1 MENSNL
7 IYQRKSI
14 RSFSDK
20 KIPTITIEEIIQDAQ
35 RAPSWQNAQ
44 PWEIYIA
51 SGESVKR
58 IREGF
63 QTTDEASS
71 TDLTTPHRADR
82 SELSLNNIKEW
93 SKSVEEAVGVE
104 GTSDPEWVDS
114 RKNLFYAP
122 YLVYLTTGKKAS
134 EFTIYDMGAFG
145 QTLMLSAAGHGIG
158 TIPAYALTNHPE
170 IIKKELSIPQDQEIV
185 VGIAMGYAS
194 DSKVN
199 NISTK
204 RASVKKILHMK
215 E

>member
-14 RSFSDK
+14 RSFSDRR
-20 KIPTITIEEIIQDAQ
+20 ISTITIEEIIQDAQ
-35 RAPSWQNAQ
+35 RAPSWQNSQ
-44 PWEIYIA
+44 PWEVYIA
-51 SGESVKR
+51 SGENVKK
-58 IREGF
+58 IRSGF
-63 QTTDEASS
+63 KITNEAGK
-71 TDLTTPHRADR
+71 TDLTTPHRTSR
-82 SELSLNNIKEW
+82 SELSMNNIKEW

-104 GTSDPEWVDS
+104 GTDDPEWVDA
-114 RKNLFYAP
+114 RNNLFYAP
-122 YLVYLTTGKKAS
+122 YLVYLTTSKKAS

-145 QTLMLSAAGHGIG
+145 QTLMLSAASHGIG
-158 TIPAYALTNHPE
+158 TIPAYALSNHPE

-185 VGIAMGYAS
+185 VGIAMGYANN
-194 DSKVN
+194 SKIN